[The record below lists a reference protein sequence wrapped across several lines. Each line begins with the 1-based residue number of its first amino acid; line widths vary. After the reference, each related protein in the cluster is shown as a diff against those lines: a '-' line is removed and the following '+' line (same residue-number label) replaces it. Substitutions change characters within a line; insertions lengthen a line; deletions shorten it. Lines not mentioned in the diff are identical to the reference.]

1 MHSRTNDIV
10 IRGPKIHINGIENTQ
25 EGETP
30 GYSVDND
37 PFSFRG
43 ELVENRGQQEEVN
56 QRPEWVGS
64 MARRLGEGKYTNQMR
79 NAHAEGVM

>member
-10 IRGPKIHINGIENTQ
+10 FRGPKIHIDGIENTQ
-25 EGETP
+25 ESEAP

-56 QRPEWVGS
+56 QRPE
-64 MARRLGEGKYTNQMR
+64 
-79 NAHAEGVM
+79 

>member
-1 MHSRTNDIV
+1 M
-10 IRGPKIHINGIENTQ
+10 IRGPKIHIDGIENTQ
-25 EGETP
+25 DSETP

-56 QRPEWVGS
+56 QRPE
-64 MARRLGEGKYTNQMR
+64 
-79 NAHAEGVM
+79 